1 MSMELVYDYPL
12 YRPPSES
19 RSLIFQVTLGCSFN
33 KCSFCDMYRSKD
45 YSERP
50 IEEIFKEVELMA
62 KYFPDTRRVFLA
74 DGDAMNL
81 DTEKL
86 VKIITKIRK
95 NFKSIERISCYSMP
109 KNLLQK
115 SADELSTL
123 KAVGLNMI
131 YLGIESGNDKILKK
145 VTKGATSRMIIE
157 SCKKAK
163 DAQFILSCMVILGLG
178 GKTYTIDHAR
188 DTAKIIST
196 ISPDYVGALTL
207 YMEPNIEKEFYEKFG
222 EPFLPLEDKEIVD
235 ELYNLISDIK
245 LKNKSIFRANHASN
259 VYAIG
264 GTLPNDKE
272 DILQKIDYLK
282 KHPEVFKPKVLRRF

>member
-1 MSMELVYDYPL
+1 MELVYDYPL

-50 IEEIFKEVELMA
+50 MEDIFKEIEMMA
-62 KYFPDTRRVFLA
+62 KYYPFTRRIFLA

-81 DTEKL
+81 DSGKL
-86 VKIITKIRK
+86 IKIITKIRK
-95 NFKSIERISCYSMP
+95 NFESIERISCYSMP

-115 SADELSTL
+115 SADELMAL
-123 KAVGLNMI
+123 KTAGLDMV

-145 VTKGATSRMIIE
+145 VTKGATSEMIIK
-157 SCKKAK
+157 SCNKAK
-163 DAQFILSCMVILGLG
+163 DAGFILSCMIILGLG
-178 GKTYTIDHAR
+178 GRMYTIDHAK
-188 DTAKIIST
+188 DTAKVINK

-207 YMEPNIEKEFYEKFG
+207 YMEPNIEKEFHEKFG
-222 EPFLPLEDKEIVD
+222 EPFLPLEDKEVLV
-235 ELYNLISDIK
+235 ELYNLISNIN
-245 LKNKSIFRANHASN
+245 LNNNTIFRANHASN

-264 GTLPNDKE
+264 GTLPNDKVQ
-272 DILQKIDYLK
+272 ILQKIDQLK
-282 KHPEVFKPKVLRRF
+282 DHPELFKPKVLRRF